1 LQRQGFRLR
10 INGRLRRVR
19 AYPDE
24 PLLWVLRDRLGL
36 TGAKYGC
43 GEGVCG
49 ACSVLIDGKPL
60 RSCRVPVSQVAGG
73 AQIETIEALG
83 QPGNLSALQ
92 EAFKQHS
99 AFGCGFCTPGQIVN
113 ATALLR
119 DNPHPTRD
127 EIIYAMDGNLCRCA
141 AYPNILAAI
150 ESVVGPRAT
159 AAGSAATGDET

>member
-1 LQRQGFRLR
+1 MQTRQFMLQV
-10 INGRLRRVR
+10 NGESRRVR
-19 AYPDE
+19 VYPDE
-24 PLLWVLRDRLGL
+24 PLLWVLRDRLRL
-36 TGAKYGC
+36 TGTKYGC
-43 GEGVCG
+43 GEGICG

-60 RSCRVPVSQVAGG
+60 RSCRVPVSQVADGE
-73 AQIETIEALG
+73 QIETIESLG

-119 DNPHPTRD
+119 DNPDPTRD
-127 EIIYAMDGNLCRCA
+127 QIVYAMDGNLCRCA

-150 ESVVGPRAT
+150 ESV
-159 AAGSAATGDET
+159 AGSAVATNEP